1 MYQNILV
8 GTGGSAWSEAAVAYA
23 IALAAWTGAR
33 LRIVTVLP
41 EDEAP
46 VLLAGEMTGRDV
58 DAPAAPQGQ
67 EILAAAMAQAQQAG
81 VSAETL
87 CEQGEAAT
95 TLVRLVAAGQCDLV
109 VLGARLITGKR
120 FRLGD
125 TANAVAAKV
134 PQPVLMIK
142 QPPPVGAGVPLGQRL
157 LVATGGSPWSD
168 NAVDYAIVLAQHEG
182 LSLCLLHV
190 LPAKLRDDDM
200 AVMDGRY
207 LLARAET
214 RAASAGVK
222 TTVVQA
228 YGDVAR
234 TIVQTA
240 AQQHCDGIILG
251 ARGATGW
258 KRLMLGSIGN
268 TVAAASSLPVL
279 LVKYFWGDYESS
291 G

>member
-1 MYQNILV
+1 MYHHILV
-8 GTGGSAWSEAAVAYA
+8 ATGGSAWSNAAVTYA
-23 IALAAWTGAR
+23 IALAAHTGAT
-33 LRIVTVLP
+33 LRIVTVVAEPDP
-41 EDEAP
+41 ELLVEATPAMP
-46 VLLAGEMTGRDV
+46 VDTPGI
-58 DAPAAPQGQ
+58 PHSQ
-67 EILAAAMAQAQQAG
+67 EILAAARAQAQQAG
-81 VSAETL
+81 VGAEAR
-87 CEQGEAAT
+87 CEQGDIAT
-95 TLVRLVAAGQCDLV
+95 TLVRLAAAGPCDLV

-120 FRLGD
+120 LRLGD

-134 PQPVLMIK
+134 PQPVLVIK
-142 QPPPVGAGVPLGQRL
+142 QPPLVGSGSPPGQRL

-168 NAVDYAIVLAQHEG
+168 NAVDYAIVLARHEG

-190 LPAKLRDDDM
+190 LPAKSRHDDV

-240 AQQHCDGIILG
+240 AQQHCDGIVLG

-268 TVAAASSLPVL
+268 TVAAASPLPVL
-279 LVKYFWGDYESS
+279 FVKYFWGDAEIS